1 MTETA
6 LRNMWVNKRVI
17 AISNGFETNPNNP
30 SLFMGTVIN
39 LIPITQSKNL
49 IPLIKY
55 DDEDE
60 PKISFATILEYTD
73 DLWIALNKLTA
84 AERWNLVQAFCCRFQ
99 SH

>member
-17 AISNGFETNPNNP
+17 AISNGFETNPSDA
-30 SLFMGTVIN
+30 SLSIGTFID

-49 IPLIKY
+49 TPLIKY

-60 PKISFATILEYTD
+60 PLISFATILEYTD

-84 AERWNLVQAFCCRFQ
+84 PERWSIIQAFCYRFQ
-99 SH
+99 TR

>member
-6 LRNMWVNKRVI
+6 LRNMWINKRVI
-17 AISNGFETNPNNP
+17 AISNGFEVNPNDA
-30 SLFMGTVIN
+30 SLSTGTFLD

-60 PKISFATILEYTD
+60 PMISFATILEYTD

-84 AERWNLVQAFCCRFQ
+84 VERWSIIQSFCCRFQ
-99 SH
+99 SR